1 MLGGGSWA
9 TALTKILS
17 ENGARVS
24 WWLRNKDDVQH
35 LLRTRHNPRYLSA
48 VAFDLNR
55 VRPATDLAAVVQEAD
70 WLVLAVPAAF
80 VQPVLDKLDRDALKG
95 KRVVS
100 AIKGM
105 IPGRNEL
112 VTDYVAAR
120 FRLPTTQLGVV
131 AGPCHAEEVALE
143 KQSYLTIGS
152 PDLALAEAF
161 SHLLRNRYVKAYPA
175 PDLDGI
181 EYAAVMKNI
190 IALTGGI
197 AHGLGYGDNFLAVLV
212 SNAVQEIR
220 RFVHAISPQPRDF
233 SASAYLGDLLVTAYS
248 QFSRNRTFGKH
259 DRAGLLGEVGAAGD
273 EHGGR
278 GLLRRQEHL
287 RAEPGATGGNA
298 HHVRRVSH
306 SVREDCAGRRNGA
319 AEGEAAVMSKGT
331 SWLLLATGAAVA
343 SAVVILVGPVFLP
356 RPPWAYAHPVQGW
369 TIYPPLAMSP
379 SLAATQLPPVYPS
392 SWQYAAYDGQLTAA
406 AGVAGVALL
415 FWLVGMLLIRF
426 SPGQQRPTLSR
437 RLLPLLWLLP
447 CAIHLIGMWY
457 FFPSSQTEPE
467 TGVFVEPS
475 VTMPMDSLGY
485 GLPPTVAD
493 LLDDA
498 ADFEPRS
505 SVRWMA
511 PAVS

>member
-24 WWLRNKDDVQH
+24 WWLRSKDDVQH

-55 VRPATDLAAVVQEAD
+55 VRPAPDLAAVVKEAD

-80 VQPVLDKLDRDALKG
+80 VQPVLDKLDRDALRG

-120 FRLPTTQLGVV
+120 FRLPTTQLGVI

-152 PDLALAEAF
+152 PDPDLAEAF
-161 SHLLRNRYVKAYPA
+161 SRLLRNRYVKAHPA

-190 IALTGGI
+190 IALAGGI

-248 QFSRNRTFGKH
+248 QFSRNRTFGSMI
-259 DRAGLLGEVGAAGD
+259 
-273 EHGGR
+273 GR
-278 GLLRRQEHL
+278 GY
-287 RAEPGATGGNA
+287 
-298 HHVRRVSH
+298 
-306 SVREDCAGRRNGA
+306 SVKSAQLEMNMV
-319 AEGEAAVMSKGT
+319 AEGYYAVRS
-331 SWLLLATGAAVA
+331 
-343 SAVVILVGPVFLP
+343 
-356 RPPWAYAHPVQGW
+356 
-369 TIYPPLAMSP
+369 IYELNRELRVEMPI
-379 SLAATQLPPVYPS
+379 TF
-392 SWQYAAYDGQLTAA
+392 AAYHILYEK
-406 AGVAGVALL
+406 
-415 FWLVGMLLIRF
+415 I
-426 SPGQQRPTLSR
+426 
-437 RLLPLLWLLP
+437 
-447 CAIHLIGMWY
+447 
-457 FFPSSQTEPE
+457 
-467 TGVFVEPS
+467 
-475 VTMPMDSLGY
+475 
-485 GLPPTVAD
+485 
-493 LLDDA
+493 
-498 ADFEPRS
+498 
-505 SVRWMA
+505 A
-511 PAVS
+511 PAVEMELLKEKLR